1 MLEAGEEGQKPC
13 EKGSFAV
20 EKGKGLAAG
29 GAFGRIPPP
38 FLFFHKLCHDGDKLC
53 EVLCPVFFILILSTY
68 MHKHRLPDG
77 SF

>member
-1 MLEAGEEGQKPC
+1 VLEAGEEGQKPC

-38 FLFFHKLCHDGDKLC
+38 FLFFINFAMTATNYARFCA
-53 EVLCPVFFILILSTY
+53 PFFLYLS
-68 MHKHRLPDG
+68 
-77 SF
+77 